1 MADDLKKNLRKLGV
15 TDAEF
20 AKAMADS
27 TAQMKEQ
34 EALAKKLTNR
44 FETLTQNLREQGTI
58 ASQLNGNTLERKLIA
73 EAIKEAEG
81 DITKISKDDLANI
94 GEKVSKQ
101 KKLGTAINQILPGV
115 ISFAS
120 GVEAKSFGRI

>member
-58 ASQLNGNTLERKLIA
+58 TSQLNGNTLERKLIA
-73 EAIKEAEG
+73 EATVKTTLK
-81 DITKISKDDLANI
+81 TKR
-94 GEKVSKQ
+94 
-101 KKLGTAINQILPGV
+101 AIVPPGPP
-115 ISFAS
+115 I
-120 GVEAKSFGRI
+120 

>member
-44 FETLTQNLREQGTI
+44 FETLTQNLREQGAI

-73 EAIKEAEG
+73 EAIKETEG
-81 DITKISKDDLANI
+81 DITRVLHQVLKMQLEVCRVYWGQQHWQSHYSL
-94 GEKVSKQ
+94 
-101 KKLGTAINQILPGV
+101 L
-115 ISFAS
+115 
-120 GVEAKSFGRI
+120 